1 MHKKMTIT
9 LDEAIYYGLYQIIGK
24 RKISQ
29 FIENLVKPYVSD
41 TSLDAGYKAMAADTE
56 REKDAFEW
64 CNTLIGDIDESR

>member
-9 LDEAIYYGLYQIIGK
+9 LDEAIYYGLYQIVGK

-41 TSLDAGYKAMAADTE
+41 SSLDVGYKAMAADAD
-56 REKDAFEW
+56 REKEAAEW
-64 CNTLIGDIDESR
+64 CNALVGDIDESR